1 MTRTVMTLVTAATFC
16 GAVAIATPGFA
27 QTPAATAPAASTASN
42 DQLEDLI
49 EKKWEAD
56 ATLKDADIDVS
67 VAAGVATLTGE
78 VPTAALKSRAARLAK
93 IDGVTRVENQITIQR
108 PSDVAAKTQSGA
120 EKAAN
125 KTAEGV
131 GVAAGE
137 TKRGAEIAGRET
149 KKGVEKA
156 GEKTAEGV
164 GVAARETK
172 NAAKKT
178 GEVVSDSWITTKVK
192 TKFVGE
198 DALKHSHISVSTKD
212 NVVTLTGTVASEAGR
227 ERAIAI
233 VKATDGVKDVVD
245 KLTIAPG
252 KTN

>member
-1 MTRTVMTLVTAATFC
+1 MTRTVMTLVTAATFF

-27 QTPAATAPAASTASN
+27 QTPAATTAAAATASN

-108 PSDVAAKTQSGA
+108 PADVAAKAKSGV

-137 TKRGAEIAGRET
+137 TKRGAEVAARET

-156 GEKTAEGV
+156 
-164 GVAARETK
+164 ARRPRKASASRRTK
-172 NAAKKT
+172 PRRPRRRP
-178 GEVVSDSWITTKVK
+178 VK
-192 TKFVGE
+192 WSPTRG
-198 DALKHSHISVSTKD
+198 SPP
-212 NVVTLTGTVASEAGR
+212 R
-227 ERAIAI
+227 
-233 VKATDGVKDVVD
+233 
-245 KLTIAPG
+245 
-252 KTN
+252 

>member
-1 MTRTVMTLVTAATFC
+1 MTHTVMTLVTAATFF
-16 GAVAIATPGFA
+16 GAAAVATPSFA
-27 QTPAATAPAASTASN
+27 QTPAATTAAPASN

-108 PSDVAAKTQSGA
+108 PADVAAKTKSGV

-137 TKRGAEIAGRET
+137 TKRG
-149 KKGVEKA
+149 VEKA
-156 GEKTAEGV
+156 AEKTAEGV
-164 GVAARETK
+164 GTAAHETK
-172 NAAKKT
+172 KAAKKT
-178 GEVVSDSWITTKVK
+178 GEVASDSWITTKVK
-192 TKFVGE
+192 AKFVGE
-198 DALKHSHISVSTKD
+198 DALKHSHISVSTTD

-252 KTN
+252 KTD

>member
-1 MTRTVMTLVTAATFC
+1 MTLVTAATFC

-27 QTPAATAPAASTASN
+27 QTPPATTAAPAPTASN
-42 DQLEDLI
+42 DRLEDSI

-56 ATLKDADIDVS
+56 TTLKDADIDVE
-67 VAAGVATLTGE
+67 VAGGVATLTGE

-93 IDGVTRVENQITIQR
+93 IDGVTRVDNQITVQR
-108 PSDVAAKTQSGA
+108 PTDAAS
-120 EKAAN
+120 KARTGAN
-125 KTAEGV
+125 KAAEGV

-137 TKRGAEIAGRET
+137 TKRGVET
-149 KKGVEKA
+149 A
-156 GEKTAEGV
+156 AEKTAEGV
-164 GVAARETK
+164 GTAAHETK

>member
-1 MTRTVMTLVTAATFC
+1 MKRTVMTLVTAAAFFGTM
-16 GAVAIATPGFA
+16 AIATPGFA
-27 QTPAATAPAASTASN
+27 QTPAAATAAPASN

-93 IDGVTRVENQITIQR
+93 IDGVTRIENQITVQR

-125 KTAEGV
+125 KAAEGV
-131 GVAAGE
+131 GVAAG
-137 TKRGAEIAGRET
+137 ET

-164 GVAARETK
+164 GTAAHETK
-172 NAAKKT
+172 KAAKTT
-178 GEVVSDSWITTKVK
+178 GEVVADSWITTKIK

-198 DALKHSHISVSTKD
+198 DALKHSHISVSTTD

-233 VKATDGVKDVVD
+233 AKQTDGVKDVVD

>member
-1 MTRTVMTLVTAATFC
+1 MKRTVMTIVTAAAFC

-27 QTPAATAPAASTASN
+27 QTPAATTAAPAPGN

-56 ATLKDADIDVS
+56 ATLKDADIDVE
-67 VAAGVATLTGE
+67 VVAGVATLTGD

-93 IDGVTRVENQITIQR
+93 IDGVTRVDNQIAVQR

-131 GVAAGE
+131 GIAAG
-137 TKRGAEIAGRET
+137 ET

-156 GEKTAEGV
+156 
-164 GVAARETK
+164 
-172 NAAKKT
+172 AKRPLKA
-178 GEVVSDSWITTKVK
+178 SASPRAKRRRPRRRPVK
-192 TKFVGE
+192 WSPTRG
-198 DALKHSHISVSTKD
+198 SP
-212 NVVTLTGTVASEAGR
+212 R
-227 ERAIAI
+227 R
-233 VKATDGVKDVVD
+233 
-245 KLTIAPG
+245 
-252 KTN
+252 

>member
-1 MTRTVMTLVTAATFC
+1 MTRTVMTLVTAATFF
-16 GAVAIATPGFA
+16 GAAAIATPGFA
-27 QTPAATAPAASTASN
+27 QTPAATTAAPAASN

-108 PSDVAAKTQSGA
+108 PVRRRGEDEVGRRKGREQGVAERRDERGA
-120 EKAAN
+120 ESR
-125 KTAEGV
+125 
-131 GVAAGE
+131 GE
-137 TKRGAEIAGRET
+137 TKS
-149 KKGVEKA
+149 GVEKA
-156 GEKTAEGV
+156 AEKTAEGV
-164 GVAARETK
+164 GVAAHETK
-172 NAAKKT
+172 KAAKKT
-178 GEVVSDSWITTKVK
+178 GEVVSDSWITTKVRA
-192 TKFVGE
+192 KFVGE
-198 DALKHSHISVSTKD
+198 DALKHSHISVSTTD

-252 KTN
+252 KTE

>member
-1 MTRTVMTLVTAATFC
+1 MKRTVMTLVTAATFF
-16 GAVAIATPGFA
+16 GAAAMAAPGFA
-27 QTPAATAPAASTASN
+27 QTPAATAPAATASN

-56 ATLKDADIDVS
+56 ATLKDTNIDVS

-137 TKRGAEIAGRET
+137 TKRG
-149 KKGVEKA
+149 VEKA
-156 GEKTAEGV
+156 AEKTAEGV
-164 GVAARETK
+164 GVAAHETK
-172 NAAKKT
+172 KAAKKT
-178 GEVVSDSWITTKVK
+178 GEVASDSWITTKVK
-192 TKFVGE
+192 AKFVGE
-198 DALKHSHISVSTKD
+198 DALKHSHISVTTKD
-212 NVVTLTGTVASEAGR
+212 NVVTLTGTVASEPGR

-252 KTN
+252 GTE

>member
-27 QTPAATAPAASTASN
+27 QTPAATTAAPAQAASN
-42 DQLEDLI
+42 DQLEDRI

-78 VPTAALKSRAARLAK
+78 VPSAALKSRASRLAK
-93 IDGVTRVENQITIQR
+93 IDGVTRVENQITVQR
-108 PSDVAAKTQSGA
+108 PSDVASKTRAG
-120 EKAAN
+120 AN
-125 KTAEGV
+125 KAAEGV
-131 GVAAGE
+131 GVAAG
-137 TKRGAEIAGRET
+137 ET

-164 GVAARETK
+164 GTAAHETK
-172 NAAKKT
+172 KAAKTT
-178 GEVVSDSWITTKVK
+178 GEVVADSWITTKVK

-198 DALKHSHISVSTKD
+198 DALKHSHISVSTTD
-212 NVVTLTGTVASEAGR
+212 NVVTLTGTVTSEAGR
-227 ERAIAI
+227 DRAIAI
-233 VKATDGVKDVVD
+233 VKQTDGVKDVVD
-245 KLTIAPG
+245 RLTIAPG
-252 KTN
+252 KTE

>member
-27 QTPAATAPAASTASN
+27 QTPPATTAAPAATASN

-56 ATLKDADIDVS
+56 ASLKDADIDVS

-93 IDGVTRVENQITIQR
+93 IDGVARVENEITIAR
-108 PSDVAAKTQSGA
+108 PGETAAKARAG
-120 EKAAN
+120 AN
-125 KTAEGV
+125 KAAEGV

-137 TKRGAEIAGRET
+137 TKRGAEVAARET

-164 GVAARETK
+164 GVAAHETK
-172 NAAKKT
+172 KAAKKT

-192 TKFVGE
+192 AKFVGE
-198 DALKHSHISVSTKD
+198 DALKHSHISVSTTD

-233 VKATDGVKDVVD
+233 VKQTDGVKDVVD

-252 KTN
+252 KTE

>member
-1 MTRTVMTLVTAATFC
+1 MKRTVMTIVTTATFL
-16 GAVAIATPGFA
+16 GAVAVATPSYA
-27 QTPAATAPAASTASN
+27 QTPAATPSATTPSN
-42 DQLEDLI
+42 DSLEDLI

-56 ATLKDADIDVS
+56 TTLKDADIDVS

-93 IDGVTRVENQITIQR
+93 IDGVSRVENQITIQR

-137 TKRGAEIAGRET
+137 TK
-149 KKGVEKA
+149 KGVEKA
-156 GEKTAEGV
+156 AEKTAEGV
-164 GVAARETK
+164 GVAAGETK
-172 NAAKKT
+172 KAAKKT

-198 DALKHSHISVSTKD
+198 DALKHSHITVSTKD

-227 ERAIAI
+227 ERAIAV

-252 KTN
+252 GTE

>member
-1 MTRTVMTLVTAATFC
+1 MKRTVMTLVTAAAFC

-27 QTPAATAPAASTASN
+27 QTPAATTAAPASN

-93 IDGVTRVENQITIQR
+93 IDGVTRVENQITVQR
-108 PSDVAAKTQSGA
+108 PSDVAAKTKSGA

-137 TKRGAEIAGRET
+137 TK
-149 KKGVEKA
+149 KGVEKA
-156 GEKTAEGV
+156 AEKTAEGV
-164 GVAARETK
+164 GVAAHETK
-172 NAAKKT
+172 KAAKKT
-178 GEVVSDSWITTKVK
+178 GEVASDSWITTKVK
-192 TKFVGE
+192 AKFVGE
-198 DALKHSHISVSTKD
+198 DALKHSHISVSTTD

-233 VKATDGVKDVVD
+233 VKQTDGVKDVVD

-252 KTN
+252 KTD

>member
-27 QTPAATAPAASTASN
+27 QTPPATTAAPAATASN
-42 DQLEDLI
+42 DQLEDLV

-56 ATLKDADIDVS
+56 ASLKDADIDVS

-93 IDGVTRVENQITIQR
+93 IDGVARVENQITVAR
-108 PSDVAAKTQSGA
+108 PGETAAKARAG
-120 EKAAN
+120 AN
-125 KTAEGV
+125 KAAEGV
-131 GVAAGE
+131 GVAAG
-137 TKRGAEIAGRET
+137 ET

-164 GVAARETK
+164 SVAAHETK

-192 TKFVGE
+192 AKFVGE
-198 DALKHSHISVSTKD
+198 DALKHSHISVSTTD

-233 VKATDGVKDVVD
+233 VKQTDGVKDVVD

-252 KTN
+252 KTE

>member
-1 MTRTVMTLVTAATFC
+1 MKRTVLTLVTVAALF
-16 GAVAIATPGFA
+16 GAASASPVFA
-27 QTPAATAPAASTASN
+27 QTPAATAPASN
-42 DQLEDLI
+42 DQLEDAI

-56 ATLKDADIDVS
+56 VTLKDADIDVS
-67 VAAGVATLTGE
+67 VAAGIATLTGE

-93 IDGVTRVENQITIQR
+93 IDGVTRVENQITVQR
-108 PSDVAAKTQSGA
+108 PADVAAKAKSGA

-137 TKRGAEIAGRET
+137 TKRGVET
-149 KKGVEKA
+149 A
-156 GEKTAEGV
+156 AEKTAEGV

-178 GEVVSDSWITTKVK
+178 GEVASDSWITTKVK
-192 TKFVGE
+192 AKFVGE
-198 DALKHSHISVSTKD
+198 DPLKNSHISVSTSD
-212 NVVTLTGTVASEAGR
+212 NVVTLTGTVVTEAGR
-227 ERAIAI
+227 DRAIAI
-233 VKATDGVKDVVD
+233 AKATDGVKDVVD

-252 KTN
+252 KTE

>member
-1 MTRTVMTLVTAATFC
+1 MKRTVMTLVTAATFF
-16 GAVAIATPGFA
+16 GAVAASTPSFA
-27 QTPAATAPAASTASN
+27 QTPPATPSATTAPSN
-42 DQLEDLI
+42 DQLEDTI

-108 PSDVAAKTQSGA
+108 PSDVASKTREGA
-120 EKAAN
+120 NKAAEGVGTAAGETKRATEKAAE

-137 TKRGAEIAGRET
+137 TK
-149 KKGVEKA
+149 K
-156 GEKTAEGV
+156 
-164 GVAARETK
+164 
-172 NAAKKT
+172 AAKKT
-178 GEVVSDSWITTKVK
+178 GEVVADSWITTKVK
-192 TKFVGE
+192 AKFVGE
-198 DALKHSHISVSTKD
+198 DALKHSHISVSTND
-212 NVVTLTGTVASEAGR
+212 NVVTLSGTVASEAGR
-227 ERAIAI
+227 ARAIAI
-233 VKATDGVKDVVD
+233 VKETDGVKDVID

>member
-27 QTPAATAPAASTASN
+27 QTPPATTAAPAATASN
-42 DQLEDLI
+42 DQLEDLV

-56 ATLKDADIDVS
+56 ASLKDADIDVS

-93 IDGVTRVENQITIQR
+93 IDGVARVENQITVAR
-108 PSDVAAKTQSGA
+108 PGETAAKARAG
-120 EKAAN
+120 AN
-125 KTAEGV
+125 KAAEGV
-131 GVAAGE
+131 GVAAG
-137 TKRGAEIAGRET
+137 ET

-164 GVAARETK
+164 SVAAHETK

-192 TKFVGE
+192 AKFVGE
-198 DALKHSHISVSTKD
+198 DALKHSHISVSTTD

-252 KTN
+252 KTE

>member
-1 MTRTVMTLVTAATFC
+1 MKRTVMTLVTAAAFC

-27 QTPAATAPAASTASN
+27 QTPAATTAAPASN

-93 IDGVTRVENQITIQR
+93 IDGVTRVENQITVQR
-108 PSDVAAKTQSGA
+108 PSDVAAKTKSGA

-137 TKRGAEIAGRET
+137 TK
-149 KKGVEKA
+149 KGVEKA
-156 GEKTAEGV
+156 AEKTAEGV
-164 GVAARETK
+164 GVAAHETK
-172 NAAKKT
+172 KAAKKT
-178 GEVVSDSWITTKVK
+178 GEVASDSWITTKVK
-192 TKFVGE
+192 AKFVGE
-198 DALKHSHISVSTKD
+198 DALKHSHISVSTTD

-252 KTN
+252 KTE

>member
-1 MTRTVMTLVTAATFC
+1 MKRTVMTLVTAATFF
-16 GAVAIATPGFA
+16 GAAAVATPSFA
-27 QTPAATAPAASTASN
+27 QTPAAATAAPASN
-42 DQLEDLI
+42 DDLEDVI

-56 ATLKDADIDVS
+56 TTLKDLDIDVS

-93 IDGVTRVENQITIQR
+93 IDGVTRVENQITVQR
-108 PSDVAAKTQSGA
+108 PGETAAKMKSGA

-137 TKRGAEIAGRET
+137 TKRGAEVAARET
-149 KKGVEKA
+149 KKGVETA
-156 GEKTAEGV
+156 ADKTAEGV

-178 GEVVSDSWITTKVK
+178 GEVASDSWITTKVK
-192 TKFVGE
+192 AKFVGE
-198 DALKHSHISVSTKD
+198 EPLKHSHITVSTNDK
-212 NVVTLTGTVASEAGR
+212 VVTLTGTVASEAGR
-227 ERAIAI
+227 AHAISI
-233 VKATDGVKDVVD
+233 VKATDGVKDVGD

-252 KTN
+252 GTN

>member
-1 MTRTVMTLVTAATFC
+1 MTFVTAAAFF
-16 GAVAIATPGFA
+16 GAISIATPALA
-27 QTPAATAPAASTASN
+27 QTPAATTAAPASN
-42 DQLEDLI
+42 DQLEDVI

-93 IDGVTRVENQITIQR
+93 IDGVTRVDNQITVER
-108 PSDVAAKTQSGA
+108 PSDVAAKTKSGA

-131 GVAAGE
+131 GTAAGE
-137 TKRGAEIAGRET
+137 TKRGVETAAEKTGEAVGTAAHET
-149 KKGVEKA
+149 KK
-156 GEKTAEGV
+156 
-164 GVAARETK
+164 
-172 NAAKKT
+172 AAKKT
-178 GEVVSDSWITTKVK
+178 GEVASDSWITTKVK
-192 TKFVGE
+192 AKFVGE
-198 DALKHSHISVSTKD
+198 DALKHSHISVSTTD
-212 NVVTLTGTVASEAGR
+212 NVVTLTGTVATEAGR

-252 KTN
+252 KTE

>member
-1 MTRTVMTLVTAATFC
+1 MKRTVMTLVTAATFF
-16 GAVAIATPGFA
+16 GAAAVATPSFA
-27 QTPAATAPAASTASN
+27 QTPAAATAAPAASN

-108 PSDVAAKTQSGA
+108 PADVAAKTKSGA

-131 GVAAGE
+131 GTAAGA
-137 TKRGAEIAGRET
+137 TKR
-149 KKGVEKA
+149 GVEKA
-156 GEKTAEGV
+156 AEKTAEGV
-164 GVAARETK
+164 GTAAGETK
-172 NAAKKT
+172 KAAKKT

-192 TKFVGE
+192 AKFVGE
-198 DALKHSHISVSTKD
+198 DALKHSHISVSTTD

-252 KTN
+252 KTE

>member
-1 MTRTVMTLVTAATFC
+1 MKRTVMTLVTAAAFF
-16 GAVAIATPGFA
+16 GAMSVATPGLA
-27 QTPAATAPAASTASN
+27 QTPAAATAAPASN
-42 DQLEDLI
+42 DELEDLI

-67 VAAGVATLTGE
+67 VAAGVATLTGD

-93 IDGVTRVENQITIQR
+93 IDGVTRVDNQITVQR
-108 PSDVAAKTQSGA
+108 PSDVAAKTKSGA

-131 GVAAGE
+131 GTAAGE
-137 TKRGAEIAGRET
+137 TKRGVET
-149 KKGVEKA
+149 A
-156 GEKTAEGV
+156 AEKTGEAV
-164 GVAARETK
+164 GTAAHETK

-178 GEVVSDSWITTKVK
+178 GEVASDSWITTKVK
-192 TKFVGE
+192 AKFVGE
-198 DALKHSHISVSTKD
+198 DALKHSHISVSTTD

-252 KTN
+252 KTE